1 MKSALKKKKVYFGLH
16 GFAYDNY
23 FLSQMEI
30 TGGPLLDTYI
40 VAGHSAGKE
49 EARQKSINTSLDF
62 YPKHRI

>member
-1 MKSALKKKKVYFGLH
+1 MKSALKKKKKVYFGLH

-40 VAGHSAGKE
+40 VAAHSTAITSSQGILWCKE
-49 EARQKSINTSLDF
+49 TEE
-62 YPKHRI
+62 